1 MRFEDAITA
10 ALVVRALCRQISG
23 GVLRRRCGRVG
34 QPAGRASQGTRKARG
49 ALLRLMLDH
58 GQQLVL
64 QQILEPLPLGEAHLW
79 RNPAVAPSRM
89 CARVCFRPSL
99 RSVNSHPQ
107 QEPAPH
113 RRTSHARPASPFS
126 SASYLAPRPSV
137 RPERESA
144 QRRGR
149 MVCAHAKCFS
159 VGASHLLC
167 VCSAATLATLANL
180 SPTLRQ

>member
-1 MRFEDAITA
+1 
-10 ALVVRALCRQISG
+10 
-23 GVLRRRCGRVG
+23 
-34 QPAGRASQGTRKARG
+34 
-49 ALLRLMLDH
+49 MLDR

-99 RSVNSHPQ
+99 RSVDSHPQ
-107 QEPAPH
+107 QEPARH

-149 MVCAHAKCFS
+149 VVCARQMLQRRREPPA
-159 VGASHLLC
+159 LC
-167 VCSAATLATLANL
+167 VLCGHPCHACQPFTHTTPVRRVRSSHRRAAVHRRATYVTTWCWRRVSACSQ
-180 SPTLRQ
+180 PP